1 MSVIRHLISVPLDA
15 VKIQKE
21 VSYVFAKLDSWPV
34 KMELTALVITA
45 LLYKKIK
52 IGFLI
57 HFRIFIQPPPP
68 SPPKVPFSAFF
79 RNVIGTGLMSGSAL
93 TVSHQVVWRGK
104 YVSGFFYFS
113 KRSFVEKQ

>member
-57 HFRIFIQPPPP
+57 HFCIFIQPPPP
-68 SPPKVPFSAFF
+68 KSPFQLFSE
-79 RNVIGTGLMSGSAL
+79 MSL
-93 TVSHQVVWRGK
+93 VLV
-104 YVSGFFYFS
+104 
-113 KRSFVEKQ
+113 